1 MEKNILP
8 TVFVMVIGR
17 NSAGSFTALDLES
30 KVMNAAAQLTGTS
43 LLIQIERERYQ
54 KQEDST
60 SVGDDRTPANVSP
73 FFTARDLWIVLSNL

>member
-17 NSAGSFTALDLES
+17 NSAGSLTALDLES

-43 LLIQIERERYQ
+43 LLIQIFLKILYR
-54 KQEDST
+54 
-60 SVGDDRTPANVSP
+60 VSMMAGQHLYG
-73 FFTARDLWIVLSNL
+73 T